1 MSDLHRLSGSL
12 PPRWL
17 GSLAYELARR
27 GADVT
32 SVRAAL
38 EGGNWTA
45 EFTIDPV
52 EGAPRFTDAELVRM
66 TGSDA
71 SPESAKGTAPKITI
85 SSFEIAHEPDSIR
98 VSLMGDD
105 RVGFLAALCAH
116 FAQLALFPVRVD
128 VRSYAA
134 RAHDTFWLC
143 GVGGALPLEETTTAL
158 RRLLRRMTGHPL
170 SSRPPALDARRG
182 TAGGANAST
191 GASASASA
199 LPTSKR
205 TTGPSGRR
213 T

>member
-1 MSDLHRLSGSL
+1 MSDLHRLSGPL

-17 GSLAYELARR
+17 GNLAYELARR

-38 EGGNWTA
+38 DGGNWTA
-45 EFTIDPV
+45 EFTVDPV

-66 TGSDA
+66 TGGGA
-71 SPESAKGTAPKITI
+71 SPDSAKGTSHKITI
-85 SSFEIAHEPDSIR
+85 SSFEIAREPDSIR
-98 VSLMGDD
+98 VSVMGDD

-143 GVGGALPLEETTTAL
+143 GVGGALPLEVTISAL
-158 RRLLRRMTGHPL
+158 GRLLRRMTGHPL
-170 SSRPPALDARRG
+170 SSHPPAPEAKG
-182 TAGGANAST
+182 
-191 GASASASA
+191 
-199 LPTSKR
+199 R
-205 TTGPSGRR
+205 T
-213 T
+213 